1 MEKEK
6 TNMNLSEMKVL
17 LIEDD
22 VFKAVDVNKALTF
35 CGIRNI
41 IEVDNQEE
49 AWKVIYQSIGQG
61 ESVEGDVSK
70 CQPGQKI
77 DLIVTDMHY
86 PMAPRTKPDENAGFK
101 LIERLKK
108 EHLYIP
114 VIICSSINYNVPE
127 ILGTVWYNKLRD
139 LNLDFKELLV
149 LHVLNH

>member
-6 TNMNLSEMKVL
+6 INMNLSEMKVL

-49 AWKVIYQSIGQG
+49 AWKVI
-61 ESVEGDVSK
+61 
-70 CQPGQKI
+70 
-77 DLIVTDMHY
+77 
-86 PMAPRTKPDENAGFK
+86 
-101 LIERLKK
+101 
-108 EHLYIP
+108 
-114 VIICSSINYNVPE
+114 CSSINYNVAE

-139 LNLDFKELLV
+139 LNLDFKELLE

>member
-1 MEKEK
+1 
-6 TNMNLSEMKVL
+6 MNLSEMKVL

-86 PMAPRTKPDENAGFK
+86 PMAPRTKPVKKRASLYSGDHLFFYK
-101 LIERLKK
+101 L
-108 EHLYIP
+108 
-114 VIICSSINYNVPE
+114 
-127 ILGTVWYNKLRD
+127 
-139 LNLDFKELLV
+139 
-149 LHVLNH
+149 